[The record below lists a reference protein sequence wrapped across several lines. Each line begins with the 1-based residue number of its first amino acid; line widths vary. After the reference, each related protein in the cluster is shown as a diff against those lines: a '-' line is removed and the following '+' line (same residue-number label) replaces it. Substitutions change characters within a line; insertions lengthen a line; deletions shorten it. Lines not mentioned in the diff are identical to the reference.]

1 MPSVYKRMTGMEES
15 EPIPSIE
22 NDDLPLVSIDCITY
36 NHAPYLRQCLEGIMM
51 QKTDFSF
58 EVLIHDDASTDGTQD
73 IIREYEAMYPDVIKP
88 IYQTENQYSKGLSI
102 SRTFNFPRARGR
114 YVALCEGD
122 DYWIDPYKLQK
133 QVDFLESHHDYV
145 MCCSDAVVSSPE
157 GELDWCRYGKDAD
170 ISVKD
175 MVLGGGDFIQTAS
188 QIFRKT
194 LIEKDYPKSC
204 IGDYPLQIFA
214 VLNGKVRWFA
224 EKQVVYR
231 FNSVGSW
238 TSALRTRPLEQR
250 LPMLVSEF
258 AMLEQMNELSG
269 GKYAAH
275 FHRRIADHLIYIIC
289 LRPYR
294 RRVDEILVQVGK
306 YVPYFSL
313 YQKFKLFLVRKRL
326 FFILNIV
333 KGIGR
338 FIQSK

>member
-1 MPSVYKRMTGMEES
+1 MRDMN
-15 EPIPSIE
+15 
-22 NDDLPLVSIDCITY
+22 NDVLVSVRCAVY
-36 NHAPYLRQCLEGIMM
+36 NHEPYLRKCLDGFVM
-51 QKTDFSF
+51 QKTDFRF
-58 EVLIHDDASTDGTQD
+58 EVIVHDDASTDNSAE
-73 IIREYEAMYPDVIKP
+73 IIREYESRYPEIIKP
-88 IYQTENQYSKGLSI
+88 IYQTENQYSKNDGTIDRIIESVCI
-102 SRTFNFPRARGR
+102 RK
-114 YVALCEGD
+114 YVAICEGD
-122 DYWIDPYKLQK
+122 DYWIDPHKLQK
-133 QVDFLESHHDYV
+133 QVAFLEDHPDYT
-145 MCCSDAVVSSPE
+145 MCCSDAVIISPK
-157 GELDWCRYGKDAD
+157 GVLDWCRYSEDTD
-170 ISVKD
+170 IPVRD
-175 MVLGGGDFIQTAS
+175 MILGGGDFIQTAS
-188 QIFRKT
+188 LLFRRE
-194 LIEKDYPKSC
+194 LMEKDYPKC
-204 IGDYPLQIFA
+204 CVGDYPLQIFA
-214 VLNGKVRWFA
+214 ALNGKVRWFA

-326 FFILNIV
+326 FFILNII

-338 FIQSK
+338 FIQGK

>member
-1 MPSVYKRMTGMEES
+1 MRDMN
-15 EPIPSIE
+15 
-22 NDDLPLVSIDCITY
+22 NDVLVSVRCAVY
-36 NHAPYLRQCLEGIMM
+36 NHEPYLRKCLDGFVM
-51 QKTDFSF
+51 QKTDFRF
-58 EVLIHDDASTDGTQD
+58 EVIVHDDASTDNSAE
-73 IIREYEAMYPDVIKP
+73 IIREYESRYPEIIKP
-88 IYQTENQYSKGLSI
+88 IYQTENQYSKNDGTIDRIIESVCI
-102 SRTFNFPRARGR
+102 RK
-114 YVALCEGD
+114 YVAICEGD
-122 DYWIDPYKLQK
+122 DYWIDPHKLQK
-133 QVDFLESHHDYV
+133 QVAFLEDHPDYT
-145 MCCSDAVVSSPE
+145 MCCSDAVIISPK
-157 GELDWCRYGKDAD
+157 GELDWCRYSEDTD
-170 ISVKD
+170 IPVRD
-175 MVLGGGDFIQTAS
+175 MILGGGDFIQTAS
-188 QIFRKT
+188 LLFRRE
-194 LIEKDYPKSC
+194 LMEKDYPKC
-204 IGDYPLQIFA
+204 CVGDYPLQIFA

-275 FHRRIADHLIYIIC
+275 FRRRIADHLIYIIC

-338 FIQSK
+338 FIQN